1 MSGRVPPGGEPA
13 VYTVHAMPH
22 KTGRH
27 ICLRC
32 AQVHDQCQPRRSS
45 GGQAE
50 VPNLEPQIEFSVGI
64 FSHERGKHL
73 NFTVRR
79 SGAILPRNPP
89 RTFHQLLLFCS
100 VASPAPPVLA
110 ARESHDPRLLSCAG
124 MAVNIHPVHL
134 DHAEQLLGAP
144 GAPAVRSGWAGCCG
158 RLSRWVVLAR
168 GELSRDEFSTS
179 DDDHGVFG
187 QLHLM
192 NVLVVHGST
201 GLWFARVR
209 AASRCVLERLS
220 WHHRDGA

>member
-1 MSGRVPPGGEPA
+1 MGTTKWGERNSPVSSAVPPPLGRQ
-13 VYTVHAMPH
+13 
-22 KTGRH
+22 KTSKW
-27 ICLRC
+27 L
-32 AQVHDQCQPRRSS
+32 
-45 GGQAE
+45 
-50 VPNLEPQIEFSVGI
+50 LEGPKLETQIEFSVGI
-64 FSHERGKHL
+64 FSYERVKHL
-73 NFTVRR
+73 NSTVRR

-110 ARESHDPRLLSCAG
+110 ARESHDPHLLSCAG

-220 WHHRDGA
+220 WHHRDGG